1 MLAEDSFMIQLKE
14 KDMLSLDRRRAF
26 GLWFWVAIA
35 AHLAL
40 YFNDVSFF
48 VLESNGDALMT
59 FSLSRSMGMLTYVA
73 PFFSALP
80 FAAGFCTD
88 WINGFASSAA
98 MRSGN
103 RRYLLSKIRACA
115 LSGGLVPA
123 IATLIFIVFLNFRFP
138 TDPEL
143 MVSFVDGDPFN
154 RVLLMGS
161 PVGLGF
167 YYLGVTLMQFMAG
180 ACWALTGLAFSAF
193 VPNVLLTMC
202 IPLAAY
208 RLSLELYYWFELPC
222 WLNLPL
228 LQDCTA
234 ELNYI
239 LTLLAGFTVFGAV
252 CLILG
257 AVFCIRT
264 TRRLTYG

>member
-1 MLAEDSFMIQLKE
+1 
-14 KDMLSLDRRRAF
+14 MLSLDRRRAF
-26 GLWFWVAIA
+26 GLWFWIAIA

-48 VLESNGDALMT
+48 VLESEGDALMT
-59 FSLSRSMGMLTYVA
+59 FAMSRSTGMLTYVA
-73 PFFSALP
+73 PLFSALP
-80 FAAGFCTD
+80 FAAGFCAD
-88 WINGFASSAA
+88 WNSGFAGPAA

-103 RRYLLSKIRACA
+103 RRYVLSKISSCA

-123 IATLIFIVFLNFRFP
+123 IATALFIVFLNLRFS

-143 MVSFVDGDPFN
+143 MLTFADGDPFCH
-154 RVLLMGS
+154 VLSMGA
-161 PVGLGF
+161 PIDLGF
-167 YYLGVTLMQFMAG
+167 YYIGIVLMQFLAG

-193 VPNVLLTMC
+193 VPNVLLTLC

-208 RLSLELYYWFELPC
+208 RLALEIYYWFDLPL

-228 LQDCTA
+228 LQDCMV
-234 ELNYI
+234 EMNYV
-239 LTLLAGFTVFGAV
+239 LTLLAGFVAFGAV
-252 CLILG
+252 SLILG
-257 AVFCIRT
+257 AVFAIRT